1 MDDLVE
7 QALARW
13 PNVPSIAGWL
23 KLTMQGQWLLTGPVP
38 AGLTISN
45 TRILNFIARNYACEK
60 DGRYYFQNGPQK
72 AYVDLEYTPW
82 VYHLHHVP
90 GEGLM
95 LWTHTGLLCW
105 PTGLYQDEQG
115 RVLINTELGIGL
127 LFSSD
132 VPVLVE
138 GLCEDP
144 GRTEHRA
151 TWFVPEVDPHTL
163 LDTRI
168 RLRKPKGLPTGHRP
182 LALSLGAVASSEVH
196 QLFCFQPKPA
206 T

>member
-13 PNVPSIAGWL
+13 PNVPSISGWL

-38 AGLTISN
+38 TGLTISN
-45 TRILNFIARNYACEK
+45 ARILNFIARNYASET

-82 VYHLHHVP
+82 VYHMHELP

-95 LWTHTGLLCW
+95 LWAHTGLVCW
-105 PTGLYQDEQG
+105 PTGLYQDEEG
-115 RVLINTELGIGL
+115 RVLIQTELGIGL
-127 LFSSD
+127 LHSAD
-132 VPVLVE
+132 VPLLVA
-138 GLCEDP
+138 GLCESQ
-144 GRTEHRA
+144 GQTQHQA
-151 TWFVPEVDPHTL
+151 TWFVPEVDPYTL

-168 RLRKPKGLPTGHRP
+168 RLRKGKGLPTGHRS
-182 LALSLGAVASSEVH
+182 LALNLGMVNSAEVH
-196 QLFCFQPKPA
+196 RLFSFQPKPS

>member
-23 KLTMQGQWLLTGPVP
+23 KLTTQGQWLLTGLVP

-45 TRILNFIARNYACEK
+45 TRILNFIARNYAAEP

-82 VYHLHHVP
+82 VYHLHHLP
-90 GEGLM
+90 DDGLM

-105 PTGLYQDEQG
+105 PTALYQDEQG
-115 RVLINTELGIGL
+115 RVLLLTELGVGL
-127 LFSSD
+127 LHSAD
-132 VPVLVE
+132 VPLLVQ
-138 GLCEDP
+138 GLCEEQ
-144 GRTEHRA
+144 GHTQHRA
-151 TWFVPEVDPHTL
+151 TWFVPDVEPHTV

-168 RLRKPKGLPTGHRP
+168 RLRKPKGLPAGRC
-182 LALSLGAVASSEVH
+182 SLTLNLLAVASSDVP
-196 QLFCFQPKPA
+196 QRFCFQPKP
-206 T
+206 TS